1 MEARPTIKTQGGMP
15 YGENCITERTDTQV
29 FFEKHLDFLT
39 SVPQRRMQEI
49 ILASCAKGNSGKM
62 TDYAEVFPVHRTTY
76 GHFLSKG
83 KWDDEK
89 VAQTQKHECFQLI
102 TELAASEQSPIFI
115 SIDDTVA
122 PKTKPS
128 SKAKRPT
135 EGAGWH
141 YSHLEGKVVYGYQVH
156 AAIVSTGKT
165 ALCYSLKRYS
175 KEGGTK
181 VEMTLDVINSLPDQ
195 AGAYIL
201 MDSWY
206 TNPDILD
213 ECREKGCH
221 LIGAMKTNRILYP
234 NGQRTS
240 AMDYARTISQSQ
252 FHLVT
257 VKSREYWVHRYE
269 GSLNKISKA
278 VVLLSYPKEA
288 FGNLKA
294 LRVFLC
300 SDLSPDDETIP
311 KYYSHRW
318 KIEVLFRSQKRYM
331 GFKSFMVRAA
341 RAFDRLLIILCVAQF
356 FFTCG
361 LGAFLPFEAS
371 IRSCRA
377 SLADL

>member
-1 MEARPTIKTQGGMP
+1 MERILSLKEQ
-15 YGENCITERTDTQV
+15 IRKF

-62 TDYAEVFPVHRTTY
+62 TDYAEVFPAHRTTY

-83 KWDDEK
+83 KRDDEK
-89 VAQTQKHECFQLI
+89 VAQMQKHECFQLI
-102 TELAASEQSPIFI
+102 TELAASEQLPIFI
-115 SIDDTVA
+115 SIDDTVV

-175 KEGGTK
+175 KESGTK
-181 VEMTLDVINSLPDQ
+181 VEMTLDVIKSLPDQ

-206 TNPDILD
+206 TNPDILH

-240 AMDYARTISQSQ
+240 AMDYARSLSLSQ

-257 VKSREYWVHRYE
+257 VKGREYWVHRYD
-269 GSLNKISKA
+269 G
-278 VVLLSYPKEA
+278 
-288 FGNLKA
+288 
-294 LRVFLC
+294 
-300 SDLSPDDETIP
+300 
-311 KYYSHRW
+311 
-318 KIEVLFRSQKRYM
+318 
-331 GFKSFMVRAA
+331 
-341 RAFDRLLIILCVAQF
+341 
-356 FFTCG
+356 
-361 LGAFLPFEAS
+361 
-371 IRSCRA
+371 
-377 SLADL
+377 